1 MNVLVWLTNYL
12 VTYSFGKL
20 EIWGPKREGEL
31 MAVDTGF
38 RIDYRLIHYDQ
49 QEKKAKQTN
58 TTQSPLPIPLKLA
71 IFSIY
76 LFD

>member
-38 RIDYRLIHYDQ
+38 RIGYRLIHYDQ
-49 QEKKAKQTN
+49 QEKKQNKQTQPN
-58 TTQSPLPIPLKLA
+58 LLCP
-71 IFSIY
+71 FH
-76 LFD
+76 